1 MGCTVIG
8 QCIVLMST
16 WCARGGSCPFLL
28 TNQNV
33 ARGEW
38 PGRLVWK
45 YKIVKHDPV
54 DYWTCLPVCLRNQV
68 LIMLPIMTVGPYFGL
83 AFQAGTR

>member
-1 MGCTVIG
+1 MHCVDVYVVRAGW
-8 QCIVLMST
+8 VLSV
-16 WCARGGSCPFLL
+16 LL